1 MQATKQVVQQ
11 AIDDCKECHLICV
24 QTIQYSVQQGGPD
37 VAPDHLRLLEDCAQ
51 ICQTSEDL
59 MLRGSPISPAVC
71 TVCADVCDQCAVS
84 CDQVGRGTDAQLRAC
99 ADQCRRCAQSC
110 RQMAQMR
117 P

>member
-1 MQATKQVVQQ
+1 MQATNPVVQR
-11 AIDDCKECHLICV
+11 AIEDCKECHAICV
-24 QTIQYSVQQGGPD
+24 QTIQYSVQQGGPY
-37 VAPDHLRLLEDCAQ
+37 VAPDYLRLLEDCAQ
-51 ICQTSEDL
+51 LCQLSEDF
-59 MLRGSPISPAVC
+59 MLRDSPFSATIC
-71 TVCADVCDQCAVS
+71 NVCAEVCDQCAVA